1 MMRRVTGNG
10 KVLADISLSFLS
22 QTLLTIPFYYSELIT
37 FDFFS
42 PPIYA
47 MQNNV
52 WFLLLLQIL
61 VPKALKFYLCLYSDS
76 SSQVCC
82 LWLWKICFTSKF
94 LVLSLI
100 TLFVTTLN
108 WIIKLPASPGETL
121 RVLLSL
127 LTTLVPAS
135 DSSAPTVLASL
146 CWVVSVPWDKH
157 AQLSLQ
163 TLSLWATHP
172 CPRCQDQRHIQLPAS
187 STSRS
192 PSVCRG
198 YPTQWNVMGLLEEL
212 PLNIS
217 HHCIRLYGNLFKII
231 QKQNKTKNSG

>member
-1 MMRRVTGNG
+1 MRRVTGNG
-10 KVLADISLSFLS
+10 KVLADISLSFLG
-22 QTLLTIPFYYSELIT
+22 QTPLTIPFYYSELIT

-42 PPIYA
+42 PSIYA

-61 VPKALKFYLCLYSDS
+61 VPKALKFYLRLYSDS

-82 LWLWKICFTSKF
+82 PWLWRICFTSKF
-94 LVLSLI
+94 LVPGLI

-108 WIIKLPASPGETL
+108 WTIKLPASPGGTF
-121 RVLLSL
+121 RVLLSF

-135 DSSAPTVLASL
+135 DSSVPMVLPSL
-146 CWVVSVPWDKH
+146 CWGVSVPWDKH
-157 AQLSLQ
+157 AQLSPQ

-172 CPRCQDQRHIQLPAS
+172 CPRHRDQWHIQLPAS
-187 STSRS
+187 SASRC
-192 PSVCRG
+192 PGVCRG
-198 YPTQWNVMGLLEEL
+198 HPTQWDVTGLLEEL
-212 PLNIS
+212 PLNIP
-217 HHCIRLYGNLFKII
+217 HHCIWLYGNLFKII